1 MRISLYWPIGIAF
14 LMTSCT
20 DRPLVEPRPVTYQQK
35 FQTSEHWQ
43 QLASTNAQQIST
55 ALKNTPDPK
64 QGGHI
69 ILGKNGK
76 MPTLSNRPYYVS
88 YLNSDAPFGRAYRDF
103 LIEELIKRNHTIS
116 TISDNATVIN
126 IRVQVLEYGGPN
138 RAQTIPG
145 IYGTLSS
152 LGYLANQSK
161 NWSFGTSL
169 LAGIGL
175 GTVLDVF
182 SFISDTPN
190 AEVVILTA
198 VIGENSYHYLK
209 TDRYYLSLIH
219 I

>member
-1 MRISLYWPIGIAF
+1 
-14 LMTSCT
+14 
-20 DRPLVEPRPVTYQQK
+20 
-35 FQTSEHWQ
+35 
-43 QLASTNAQQIST
+43 
-55 ALKNTPDPK
+55 
-64 QGGHI
+64 
-69 ILGKNGK
+69 

-88 YLNSDAPFGRAYRDF
+88 FLNSDAPFGRAYRDF

-116 TISDNATVIN
+116 TTSDNATVIN

-138 RAQTIPG
+138 QAQTIPG

-182 SFISDTPN
+182 SFMSDTPN
-190 AEVVILTA
+190 AEIVIMTA
-198 VIGENSYHYLK
+198 VIGENNYHYLK
-209 TDRYYLSLIH
+209 TDRYYVELENIH
-219 I
+219 IYKSYFGPPPFIITRSMPVGNAPILRIPLSQE